1 VTHRF
6 FIYGPFA
13 LFAVLVLAAS
23 LNWWLEARAFSGRL
37 DAVNGRQIM
46 PGVTLHFSGKRISG
60 FPFRLDATIRDIDI
74 AVDTPHGPSHW
85 RAQGFALHRLTYG
98 ARRTLFEAAGKER
111 LSWTDEEGRLHA
123 LPFVPGS
130 MRASASEDD
139 GGLARFDLDIFA
151 MGSPAFSADHAQFHL
166 RRDPS
171 NDGVDVFASADGVRL
186 APALRSA
193 LGERIASLSVGA
205 ELLPGIAL
213 APLRAGRM
221 AWPEAV
227 RRFIGANGMV
237 QVGHFEIVSNALAAD
252 GHGSID
258 FDPEARPRGLI
269 DLSIPHIDKFV
280 AAVRA
285 RGPDNGK
292 GIAAAIA
299 ARAGEA
305 GSDES
310 GRLGIVFSCSDG
322 FAYLGDKPIGA
333 LGTVF

>member
-1 VTHRF
+1 
-6 FIYGPFA
+6 
-13 LFAVLVLAAS
+13 
-23 LNWWLEARAFSGRL
+23 
-37 DAVNGRQIM
+37 
-46 PGVTLHFSGKRISG
+46 
-60 FPFRLDATIRDIDI
+60 
-74 AVDTPHGPSHW
+74 
-85 RAQGFALHRLTYG
+85 
-98 ARRTLFEAAGKER
+98 
-111 LSWTDEEGRLHA
+111 
-123 LPFVPGS
+123 

-139 GGLARFDLDIFA
+139 GGLARFDLDILA
-151 MGSPAFSADHAQFHL
+151 VGSPAFSAGHAQFHL

-171 NDGVDVFASADGVRL
+171 NDGIDVFATADDVRL

-193 LGERIASLSVGA
+193 LGERIASLSVGV

-213 APLRAGRM
+213 APLRAGRI

-252 GHGSID
+252 GHGSIG

-285 RGPDNGK
+285 RGPDNGR

-299 ARAGEA
+299 TRAGEA
-305 GSDES
+305 GSDET

-322 FAYLGDKPIGA
+322 HAWLGDRPIGP